1 MLELKNQDP
10 GIGIVSHP
18 KTGVQQVITVFL
30 LHSNEKFFFCIFY
43 NWKTKSRSCP
53 LDLQILFKL
62 TIKSI

>member
-30 LHSNEKFFFCIFY
+30 LHSNEKFFLYF
-43 NWKTKSRSCP
+43 
-53 LDLQILFKL
+53 LQLENKE
-62 TIKSI
+62 